1 MTQSRFT
8 EEFKLHVLSEVSS
21 GRKSIAQVCRE
32 YGFTDQTFY
41 NWRNR
46 YLGTQ
51 GAGSEGQSTEME
63 QLKKENDLLKVMVGD
78 LSLQVIQLQQTL
90 SQLQMRELQTH

>member
-1 MTQSRFT
+1 MTHIRFT
-8 EEFKLHVLSEVSS
+8 EDFKLQVLSEVSS

-46 YLGTQ
+46 YLPS
-51 GAGSEGQSTEME
+51 AGHLSPQLSSEVE
-63 QLKKENDLLKVMVGD
+63 QLKKENELLKVMVGD
-78 LSLQVIQLQQTL
+78 LSLQVMQLQRMLQT
-90 SQLQMRELQTH
+90 RELQTG